1 MTSLTCEHC
10 GYTAK
15 QKSNLTRHQKEAVY
29 CLEKQS
35 KVKECFDCTY
45 CEKIFPTKFNLDRH
59 IKTCKVIKFDLQ
71 RINQEQ
77 HDRIIKLEVEL
88 KCSNEQVQ
96 DLKHQLAKKEENQ
109 QHVALAAISKPTT
122 QVKNTIKNCV
132 VQNLPPLLESD
143 MRDQAKF
150 LTVDHVKAGAQGY
163 AKFALEYPLKDKF
176 TCTDV
181 SRKKL
186 AWKDCD
192 GNLIYDNE
200 GAKLSEKFFRILK
213 ERNLKLFREVINDL
227 GNRYDTALTNEEHDE
242 AEAITELTNKICT
255 WRTQAIGTGNG
266 DDTELKGEF
275 VKYLCI
281 ANKSN
286 SV

>member
-1 MTSLTCEHC
+1 MRSST
-10 GYTAK
+10 
-15 QKSNLTRHQKEAVY
+15 
-29 CLEKQS
+29 
-35 KVKECFDCTY
+35 
-45 CEKIFPTKFNLDRH
+45 
-59 IKTCKVIKFDLQ
+59 
-71 RINQEQ
+71 EQ
-77 HDRIIKLEVEL
+77 I
-88 KCSNEQVQ
+88 Q
-96 DLKHQLAKKEENQ
+96 DLKDQLAKKEQNQ
-109 QHVALAAISKPTT
+109 QHITLAAISKPTT
-122 QVKNTIKNCV
+122 QVKNTIKNCI
-132 VQNLPPLLESD
+132 VQNLSPLLEAD

-163 AKFALEYPLKDKF
+163 AKYALRYPLKDKF

-213 ERNLKLFREVINDL
+213 ETNLKLFREVINDL
-227 GNRYDTALTNEEHDE
+227 GNRYDIALTNEEHDE

-255 WRTQAIGTGNG
+255 WRTEAISAGKG
-266 DDTELKGEF
+266 DDTEIRNEF

-281 ANKSN
+281 ASKSD
-286 SV
+286 